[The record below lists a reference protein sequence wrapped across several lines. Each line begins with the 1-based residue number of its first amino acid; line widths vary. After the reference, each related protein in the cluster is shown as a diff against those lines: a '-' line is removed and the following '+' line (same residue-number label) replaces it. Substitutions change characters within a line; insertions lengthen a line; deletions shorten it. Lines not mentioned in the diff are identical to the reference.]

1 MIYILLL
8 DPFIEFDREEAEQ
21 YLKEDMSNLDEEI
34 NNARNALRK
43 ATTELEKARGHR
55 TMDGMDLVPFS
66 SREINNL
73 LSKTD
78 PSKI

>member
-43 ATTELEKARGHR
+43 GIQLYTSDATSLI
-55 TMDGMDLVPFS
+55 FS
-66 SREINNL
+66 
-73 LSKTD
+73 D
-78 PSKI
+78 D